1 MNCDDYRER
10 VTVHLAEGADGPGDH
25 GASCSDCAR
34 YAERARAA
42 WEAAGR
48 WSDEPVPPA
57 LIQQFQ
63 SSRRP
68 RRADLTLLR
77 PGPLAAAAILLVG
90 AIFLLLRPGKPG
102 TEERSDYESDGMT
115 VERYELP
122 AGVDAARAA
131 EEIRSEVAPEA
142 WGGGECGIE
151 AGDGFLR
158 VRAPAEIQ
166 RAVRDHLRKR
176 QK

>member
-1 MNCDDYRER
+1 MNCDEFRES
-10 VTVHLAEGADGPGDH
+10 VTVHLAEGGEAPGGH
-25 GASCSDCAR
+25 GASCPECAR

-42 WEAAGR
+42 WDAAGR
-48 WSDEPVPPA
+48 WADEPVPPA
-57 LIQQFQ
+57 VLQQFPT
-63 SSRRP
+63 SRRP

-77 PGPLAAAAILLVG
+77 PGPLAAAAILAVS
-90 AIFLLLRPGKPG
+90 AIVLLLRPGKAGP
-102 TEERSDYESDGMT
+102 EERSDYESDGMS

-131 EEIRSEVAPEA
+131 QEIRSEVAPEA

-158 VRAPAEIQ
+158 VRARAEIQ
-166 RAVRDHLRKR
+166 RAVRDHLRKLKR
-176 QK
+176 

>member
-1 MNCDDYRER
+1 MTCDEFRES
-10 VTVHLAEGADGPGDH
+10 VTVHLAEGSDAPGAH
-25 GASCSDCAR
+25 GASCPECAR
-34 YAERARAA
+34 YAERARAT

-48 WSDEPVPPA
+48 WSEEPVPA
-57 LIQQFQ
+57 TVLQQFQ

-77 PGPLAAAAILLVG
+77 PGPLAAAAILAVS
-90 AIFLLLRPGKPG
+90 AIVLLPRPGKEG
-102 TEERSDYESDGMT
+102 TEGRSYYESDGMS

-122 AGVDAARAA
+122 AGVDAARVA

-158 VRAPAEIQ
+158 VRARAEIQ
-166 RAVRDHLRKR
+166 RAVRDHLRKFQR
-176 QK
+176 

>member
-1 MNCDDYRER
+1 MNCEEFRER
-10 VTVHLAEGADGPGDH
+10 VTVHLAEGSGAPGDH
-25 GASCSDCAR
+25 GASCGECAR

-48 WSDEPVPPA
+48 WPDEPVPSPVVEA
-57 LIQQFQ
+57 FP

-77 PGPLAAAAILLVG
+77 PGPLAAAAVLVVSV
-90 AIFLLLRPGKPG
+90 IVLVWPGKARVDD
-102 TEERSDYESDGMT
+102 RSFFEADGMS

-131 EEIRSEVAPEA
+131 EEIRREVAPDA
-142 WGGGECGIE
+142 WGGGECGLEI
-151 AGDGFLR
+151 GDGFLR
-158 VRAPAEIQ
+158 VRARAEIH
-166 RAVRDHLRKR
+166 RAVRDHLRKLQR
-176 QK
+176 